1 MRGIS
6 LNARVDATP
15 WTSRS
20 AIEYGCVQSTLR
32 KRMNPPPAEIG
43 VPVAEVETPALII
56 DLDAF
61 DRNIAKMA
69 EFARTAGVRVRP
81 HAKTHKSTAIALRQ
95 IALGAVGQCVQKVG
109 EAEVLVRGGV
119 KDVLVSNQVVG
130 ERKLRRL
137 AALANEAT
145 VALCFDAPDQ
155 VDAASRVARDFG
167 VMLGGL
173 VEIEVGM
180 ERCGV
185 APGRDAAALARRV
198 ADAPNLKFRGL
209 QAYHGRAQHMTNYQE
224 RAQAIAFAVDAV
236 RETLDALA
244 AENLPCEII
253 GGAGTGTFAIE
264 AASGVYNELQVG
276 SYVFMDTEYA
286 RIRGCDGRPYAEF
299 EHSLF
304 VLASVI
310 SVPAAERAIV
320 DAGLKSYSA
329 ERGPPWVHDRHDV
342 EVTGVSDEH
351 GKLKVG
357 VRARPLSLGE
367 KSGSS
372 PDIATRQ
379 STCMIGMSVSETGA
393 WRRCGRSTPAVRA
406 SKYLTWEG
414 AYHEQRRERRQT

>member
-1 MRGIS
+1 
-6 LNARVDATP
+6 L
-15 WTSRS
+15 
-20 AIEYGCVQSTLR
+20 AIEYGSVEGTPR
-32 KRMNPPPAEIG
+32 KPMNPPPAEIG
-43 VPVAEVETPALII
+43 VPVSEVETPALII
-56 DLDAF
+56 DLDAL

-69 EFARTAGVRVRP
+69 EFARASGVRVRP

-137 AALANEAT
+137 AALAKDAT
-145 VALCFDAPDQ
+145 IALCFDASDQ
-155 VDAASRVARDFG
+155 VDAASRVAREFG
-167 VMLGGL
+167 VVLGGL

-185 APGRDAAALARRV
+185 APGQDAAALARRV
-198 ADAPNLKFRGL
+198 ADASNLKFRGL
-209 QAYHGRAQHMTNYQE
+209 QAYHGRAQHMTTYHE
-224 RAQAIAFAVDAV
+224 RAQAIAFAIDAV
-236 RETLDALA
+236 RETLESLA

-286 RIRGCDGRPYAEF
+286 RIRGGDGGRYAEF

-310 SVPAAERAIV
+310 NVPTADRVIV

-329 ERGPPWVHDRHDV
+329 ERGHPWVHDRPDI

-357 VRARPLSLGE
+357 PHARPLSLGE
-367 KSGSS
+367 KVWLIPGHCDPTVNLHDWYVGVRNWRVEALWPIS
-372 PDIATRQ
+372 AR
-379 STCMIGMSVSETGA
+379 GA
-393 WRRCGRSTPAVRA
+393 SI
-406 SKYLTWEG
+406 
-414 AYHEQRRERRQT
+414 